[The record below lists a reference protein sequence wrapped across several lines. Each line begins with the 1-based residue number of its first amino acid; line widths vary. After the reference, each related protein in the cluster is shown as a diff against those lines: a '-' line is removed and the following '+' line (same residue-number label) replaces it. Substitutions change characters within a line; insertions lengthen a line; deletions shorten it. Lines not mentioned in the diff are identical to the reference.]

1 MKIKFF
7 TIPNL
12 LTLSN
17 LLCGSVAAV
26 AALVWG
32 NLTLAFGLMILA
44 AVFDFFD
51 GFTARLLDQ
60 SSPIGLQLDSLAD
73 DITFGFAPAAAMYVL
88 YQRMPGVWLPEGA
101 LGLIVFAFTAFAALR
116 LAKFN
121 IDDTQRTEF
130 CGLPSPAAAML
141 CASLGMLAECY
152 GLTLLRETV
161 LAVAV
166 VVGLLMISDVRMFAL
181 KFHGFGWKGNG
192 LRYTF
197 ILVSAAMAVVLRG
210 YAVPLIIVL
219 YVLISLV
226 RGSPAGQTAVGKPN
240 SLLKNFNYLC
250 RGFPLFGW
258 ICRDFRIAYCW
269 CSCSACF
276 LQCLRQGVARASM
289 RRP

>member
-1 MKIKFF
+1 
-7 TIPNL
+7 
-12 LTLSN
+12 
-17 LLCGSVAAV
+17 
-26 AALVWG
+26 
-32 NLTLAFGLMILA
+32 
-44 AVFDFFD
+44 
-51 GFTARLLDQ
+51 
-60 SSPIGLQLDSLAD
+60 
-73 DITFGFAPAAAMYVL
+73 MYVL

-130 CGLPSPAAAML
+130 CGLPSPAAATL

-226 RGSPAGQTAVGKPN
+226 RGFACRANGCGK
-240 SLLKNFNYLC
+240 
-250 RGFPLFGW
+250 
-258 ICRDFRIAYCW
+258 AE
-269 CSCSACF
+269 
-276 LQCLRQGVARASM
+276 
-289 RRP
+289 

>member
-32 NLTLAFGLMILA
+32 NLTLAFGLMVLA

-51 GFTARLLDQ
+51 GFVARLLNQ

-73 DITFGFAPAAAMYVL
+73 DITFGFLPAAVMYGRCR
-88 YQRMPGVWLPEGA
+88 RMPGVWLPEGN
-101 LGLIVFAFTAFAALR
+101 LGLVVFAFTAFAALR

-121 IDDTQRTEF
+121 IDDTQRSEF

-141 CASLGMLAECY
+141 CASLGLLAECY
-152 GLTLLRETV
+152 GLTLHRETV
-161 LAVAV
+161 LAVAGG
-166 VVGLLMISDVRMFAL
+166 VGLLMISNVRMFAL

-197 ILVSAAMAVVLRG
+197 ILVSAVMAVVLRG

-219 YVLISLV
+219 YILISLA
-226 RGSPAGQTAVGKPN
+226 RGLA
-240 SLLKNFNYLC
+240 C
-250 RGFPLFGW
+250 RVSG
-258 ICRDFRIAYCW
+258 CEKAE
-269 CSCSACF
+269 
-276 LQCLRQGVARASM
+276 
-289 RRP
+289 